1 MEQYRFIVGYLRRN
15 SPIFQSLKGIIMNTK
30 TNAVDV
36 DRKFLTKVT
45 PYDANGEEGIVRFVL
60 GNGQE
65 VVVRIAD
72 LPENTRE
79 RAMYHG
85 ISQKVGDATSSLS
98 KDRRFG
104 DAFAI
109 MNLVKDTLV
118 EGNWNVGREGGSSDL
133 VAALAMLKG
142 LPEEDVRIAVKRM
155 DEDTLRAVMANAAV
169 KAKIAKIKS
178 DRLAKAAKASTDE
191 ELPDIG
197 I

>member
-1 MEQYRFIVGYLRRN
+1 
-15 SPIFQSLKGIIMNTK
+15 MNTK